1 MFPRLHSLSAVE
13 QGIKSRLSWLQNPYF
28 MDGGRCSMCIL
39 RNGEQDFSSVHWK
52 ETQYLVASYNGQ
64 EHRDLHRNPD
74 ALLRHVWQPLQAS
87 VSRSI
92 WMSCT
97 WHESTYSDHLG
108 GGVYCGRDH
117 LALTYLDKYPTGPSS
132 FPWSHA
138 HHIIFQWL
146 IWFPVYLMCFG
157 YWKWI
162 SESINECV
170 CVRFLYPCL
179 LSWGSLCSLLQFF

>member
-1 MFPRLHSLSAVE
+1 MTSKPLLYGWRFST
-13 QGIKSRLSWLQNPYF
+13 
-28 MDGGRCSMCIL
+28 CIL
-39 RNGEQDFSSVHWK
+39 RNAEQDFSSVHWK
-52 ETQYLVASYNGQ
+52 ETRYLVASYHNGQ
-64 EHRDLHRNPD
+64 EHRDLRRDPD

-87 VSRSI
+87 VPSKTEVSECHALD
-92 WMSCT
+92 MKPK
-97 WHESTYSDHLG
+97 YSDHLG

-117 LALTYLDKYPTGPSS
+117 LALTYLDNYLMGPPC

-146 IWFPVYLMCFG
+146 IWFPVYLMCLG

-170 CVRFLYPCL
+170 CVWFLYPCL
-179 LSWGSLCSLLQFF
+179 LS